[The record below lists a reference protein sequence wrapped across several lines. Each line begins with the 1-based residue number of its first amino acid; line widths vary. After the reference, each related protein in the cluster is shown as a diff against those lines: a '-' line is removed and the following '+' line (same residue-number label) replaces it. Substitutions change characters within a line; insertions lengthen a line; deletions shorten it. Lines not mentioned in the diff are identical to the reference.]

1 MKHLGRRAFLVVFLG
16 EIQVHFLPL
25 SQTHSA
31 KPLIVGYMAKQ
42 VTVESCKLIDMG
54 TCSAPT
60 SHWLRSSSAGGCSP
74 EPPECNANKRFW
86 T

>member
-54 TCSAPT
+54 T
-60 SHWLRSSSAGGCSP
+60 
-74 EPPECNANKRFW
+74 
-86 T
+86 